1 MPYDST
7 VQIFSRRS
15 LSDYQMSYI
24 EEGQTYNTMTKT
36 KKQHTMFNKTL
47 HRKLMIEQHESPLID
62 FKSDNSSDGCLLI
75 SF

>member
-47 HRKLMIEQHESPLID
+47 RTLSILIGFQYD
-62 FKSDNSSDGCLLI
+62 WLTAEI
-75 SF
+75 